1 MWGWQCVGGW
11 HCGGMVANVS
21 YCGCCVCFFWV
32 LLVASVVVWLS
43 GFFFFLLWS
52 VPIDKGRKR
61 GKGRERE
68 REIVKK
74 RIFK

>member
-11 HCGGMVANVS
+11 HYGGMVADVS

-43 GFFFFLLWS
+43 GFFFFFF
-52 VPIDKGRKR
+52 PIVIGAYK
-61 GKGRERE
+61 
-68 REIVKK
+68 
-74 RIFK
+74 